1 MGNGRRVDNTAW
13 KRRDDEGVIQ
23 SGITDYKTFLT
34 ENQKKI
40 NLMLNK
46 FLRFSILI
54 GPLLMLAIRFGI
66 FHSVTY
72 ASCIVVSLLVLSL
85 SCVHYVL
92 IRREGKSSV
101 VITCDPDNTP
111 SRRTCEELGC
121 ALERTVRVPAWIRA
135 HWSISEVKCRY
146 IWHLG
151 ELSGEGGDRVGP

>member
-1 MGNGRRVDNTAW
+1 MFFHRAKPRLSDGEIDLIPVRTLDADPEMQFGREYTWIIAPHGSRREMGEIALRLGESPCVYCFGHIGYHVDPPYRGHHYAL
-13 KRRDDEGVIQ
+13 KACR
-23 SGITDYKTFLT
+23 
-34 ENQKKI
+34 
-40 NLMLNK
+40 
-46 FLRFSILI
+46 LI
-54 GPLLMLAIRFGI
+54 EP
-66 FHSVTY
+66 
-72 ASCIVVSLLVLSL
+72 
-85 SCVHYVL
+85 L

-151 ELSGEGGDRVGP
+151 EPSGEGGDRVGP